1 MKFGLL
7 GEKLEH
13 SLSPQIHN
21 LIFRKIGIEGEYDLL
36 EVEKHNLEDMLAH
49 LSEKYGGVNVTI
61 PYKIAVMQNLTFIS
75 PEAKAIGAVNTIYFV
90 NGEKRGYNTDYF
102 GFGRLLE
109 HNAIAVE
116 NKDVVILGS
125 GGAARAVVKYFV
137 DNCVKSIAIASR
149 NPQDAYSK
157 FSDFGGLA
165 KIDFL
170 NYKQL
175 FERGNGEL
183 LVNTTPIGMY
193 PHIEVSP
200 IPKEVIAGYGAVVDL
215 IYNPSETLFMRYARE
230 AGRKSCN
237 GFYMLVAQALAA
249 EEIWLGRRINQ
260 EIIADIAQK
269 MQEE

>member
-7 GEKLEH
+7 GEKLGH

-21 LIFRKIGIEGEYDLL
+21 LIFRKIGIDGEYDLL
-36 EVEKHNLEDMLAH
+36 EVEKPNLEYMLEH
-49 LSEKYGGVNVTI
+49 LPESYGGVNVTI
-61 PYKIAVMQNLTFIS
+61 PYKLAVMQNLTFIS

-125 GGAARAVVKYFV
+125 GGAARAVVQYFV
-137 DNCVKSIAIASR
+137 DNGAKSITIASR
-149 NPQDAYSK
+149 NPKDACSK
-157 FSDFGGLA
+157 FSDFAALP
-165 KIDFL
+165 KLDFL
-170 NYKQL
+170 NYEQL
-175 FERGNGEL
+175 FEHGAGDI

-193 PHIEVSP
+193 PQMEVSP

-230 AGRKSCN
+230 AGRKNCN

-249 EEIWLGRRINQ
+249 EEIWLGCKINH
-260 EIIADIAQK
+260 EIIAGIAQE
-269 MQEE
+269 MQGV

>member
-7 GEKLEH
+7 GEKLGH

-36 EVEKHNLEDMLAH
+36 EVEKQNLEDMLEH
-49 LSEKYGGVNVTI
+49 LPEKYGGVNVTI
-61 PYKIAVMQNLTFIS
+61 PYKIAVMKNLAFIS

-102 GFGRLLE
+102 GFGQLLE

-125 GGAARAVVKYFV
+125 GGAARAVVQYFV
-137 DNCVKSIAIASR
+137 DNCVNSITIASR
-149 NPQDAYSK
+149 NPQEACNK
-157 FSDFGGLA
+157 FSDFKALP
-165 KIDFL
+165 KLNFL
-170 NYKQL
+170 NYERL
-175 FERGNGEL
+175 FERGDGDL

-193 PHIEVSP
+193 PNMEVSP
-200 IPKEVIAGYGAVVDL
+200 VPKGIVAGYRAVVDL

-230 AGRKSCN
+230 AGRKNCN
-237 GFYMLVAQALAA
+237 GFYMLIAQAVAA
-249 EEIWLGRRINQ
+249 EEIWLGCKINR